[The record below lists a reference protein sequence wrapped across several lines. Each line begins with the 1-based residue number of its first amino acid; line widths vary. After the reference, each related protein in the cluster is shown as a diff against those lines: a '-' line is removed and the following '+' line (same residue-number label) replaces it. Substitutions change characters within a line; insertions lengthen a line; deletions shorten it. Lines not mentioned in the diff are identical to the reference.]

1 MRLTSPRALDRFR
14 RIDMFICTYTRGGRE
29 VSESFGILVLVIRRH
44 AQHPIKNRQRDAIQ
58 PCHHILARPHAP
70 LFPAPPPKLLSKR
83 LLARPIS
90 HVRVCAE
97 PSPLRTGML
106 LYIARWAPARAAT
119 QFSSVR
125 RVSAAARLAACVHIL
140 EFDEG
145 IRSGTSYAAG
155 SWSRAMAPR
164 TAVSSCAPE
173 CSRSR
178 YMMTSS
184 WDLVPMLEAMR
195 SEWKQECVLRAWK
208 NSAFSA
214 AVQWPVGGW

>member
-1 MRLTSPRALDRFR
+1 M
-14 RIDMFICTYTRGGRE
+14 
-29 VSESFGILVLVIRRH
+29 
-44 AQHPIKNRQRDAIQ
+44 QHPIKNWQRDAIQ
-58 PCHHILARPHAP
+58 PCHHILVRPHAL
-70 LFPAPPPKLLSKR
+70 LFPTPPPKLLSKR

-90 HVRVCAE
+90 HVCVCVE

-106 LYIARWAPARAAT
+106 LYIVHWAPTRAAT
-119 QFSSVR
+119 QLSSVR
-125 RVSAAARLAACVHIL
+125 RVSAAARHAACVHIL

-145 IRSGTSYAAG
+145 IRLGTLYAAG

-184 WDLVPMLEAMR
+184 WDLVLMLEAMR

-208 NSAFSA
+208 NSAFLA
-214 AVQWPVGGW
+214 VVQWPVGGW